1 MKNYMIKPNLKLQ
14 NFNIDYKLPNKV
26 VKYNGEDIKLYG
38 RIVDI
43 DKRFPDGEEVV
54 VESKK
59 PDASADVPVWPGAA
73 KLIPASF
80 TASVSK
86 ATDEMKNLTN
96 QALNSVQGMGSGLK
110 ALAQGNASELI
121 MLAKL
126 DAAIIKAKQ
135 ELGEISKPTADEL
148 TKATDG
154 EIMKAVDIK
163 DPSSLSKA
171 IGGDGLA
178 SKVGVPSTARALSG
192 DSLQNFNIDKT
203 QNYRDVLEE
212 VDVRVGDGDN
222 ATFERQKKKVRVYGS
237 EADLTAKYGARNEE
251 VDIGIKYN
259 KQKPSTTGKP
269 SISSQ
274 TYDQLQKKW
283 GVIA

>member
-1 MKNYMIKPNLKLQ
+1 MIKPNLKLQ

-38 RIVDI
+38 RIKDI

-73 KLIPASF
+73 KLMPASF
-80 TASVSK
+80 TAAVSK
-86 ATDEMKNLTN
+86 ATDEMKSLTN

-148 TKATDG
+148 KKGADG
-154 EIMKAVDIK
+154 ELLKAMDIK

-171 IGGDGLA
+171 LGGDGLA
-178 SKVGVPSTARALSG
+178 SKVGVPATARSLSG

-212 VDVRVGDGDN
+212 VDVRVGDGDD

-237 EADLTAKYGARNEE
+237 ETDLTSKYGARSEE
-251 VDIGIKYN
+251 TDIGIKYG

-269 SISSQ
+269 DISTQ
-274 TYDQLQKKW
+274 TFNAAKKTW
-283 GVIA
+283 GVSA

>member
-1 MKNYMIKPNLKLQ
+1 MIKPNLKLQ

-73 KLIPASF
+73 KLMPASF
-80 TASVSK
+80 TAAVSK
-86 ATDEMKNLTN
+86 ATDEMKSLTN

-148 TKATDG
+148 TKGADG
-154 EIMKAVDIK
+154 ELLKAMDIK
-163 DPSSLSKA
+163 DPTSLSKA
-171 IGGDGLA
+171 LGGDGLA
-178 SKVGVPSTARALSG
+178 SKVGAPATARSLSG

-212 VDVRVGDGDN
+212 VDVRVGDGDG

-237 EADLTAKYGARNEE
+237 ESDLNTKYGARSEE
-251 VDIGIKYN
+251 ADIGIKYA

-269 SISSQ
+269 NISEQ
-274 TYDQLQKKW
+274 TFNKATKTW
-283 GVIA
+283 GVSA